1 MSLQYKTKTPFSI
14 FRKKPLALLIIAG
27 AAAPALTT
35 AQGLP
40 ASGVIEEILV
50 MGAIATTQATTNLEQ
65 VYDLP
70 VSQSVVSGE
79 VLGRELGLDYEAIS
93 KRLANV
99 TFNQNNTRGASLSI
113 RGVGK
118 RAFAEVQDPSVLV
131 VQDGVS
137 FGLTALGN
145 FDFYDV
151 ESVEGFRGPVG
162 TWGGKGGSSGAVYV
176 NTKKPTF
183 ESDSNLS
190 ITYGDREAIIIKGAS
205 GGAVIEDLL
214 AWRGSF
220 VVDKGRGYYKNRY
233 NTNYTL
239 YDKNRLSGRVQFLL
253 TPTENLEA
261 RLSVDAESRAPQ
273 LQNGLTFYHSQPEYY
288 ADGSLTDPS
297 GTTARAKLE
306 GFTNANGVFT
316 PARDWFVGR
325 DFNGDIYTYEDYV
338 AGEETEMV
346 NFNQI
351 EGQTVS
357 NRGASLDIKY
367 SLSNS
372 EIRSITAVR
381 EYTFDAHN
389 DEGTPFDINID
400 GGGGVFYRQYS
411 QEFIWDGDVDDVLK
425 YRAGLFLFKTDN
437 DITAKTGWGSDAG
450 AWFASNAQY
459 NTLDRNA
466 GVNRGAGR
474 ALLQDSLDNGR
485 RIGHTFVNTQS
496 NAIFGQASWNW
507 HEAAQLSAGLRV
519 GTEDRTTADNLL
531 LENNGSGSA
540 LNPAGNTRG
549 IDLGG
554 FYSLTAAFTLPDST
568 TLPVGTLGRIVDVGG
583 VPTFVNDNSPAQLAL
598 ADQVANR
605 YYGVPYAN
613 LSNAQRQQVG
623 AAKAIRAG
631 QIGQL
636 VPYTESTY
644 DDTLLT
650 TFLSQSYELSDG
662 IKIYATWQYG
672 EKSGTAYNING
683 VPVGVKPE
691 KTNAYELGL
700 KTLLLDDTLTFNIN
714 AFVMDIEDY
723 QQATRTVDDFQTQI
737 NIANG
742 QDPGAATAYITS
754 QGNVN
759 KVKVQ
764 GVEFDGVYSGIEY
777 LSLRISGA
785 YNDARYED
793 FKNSPRPPELNYLPS
808 NVPFVDQTGQRLPG
822 AALWTINYGA
832 EFRIPVWKTEFH
844 ASFNTAFSSDYLNTD
859 DLSDYSRVPAF
870 SRTDAAIGL
879 GRVGEGFGVSL
890 VVKNAFDDDTHEE
903 GWVSYAPYPYRRWV
917 GITFSNTF

>member
-1 MSLQYKTKTPFSI
+1 MSLPTQYKAKTPSSF
-14 FRKKPLALLIIAG
+14 FNRTPLVSLIIAS
-27 AAAPALTT
+27 AAAPALAF
-35 AQGLP
+35 AQGIP
-40 ASGVIEEILV
+40 SSGVIEEILV
-50 MGAIATTQATTNLEQ
+50 MGAIATSTATTNLEQ

-70 VSQSVVSGE
+70 LSQSVISGD
-79 VLGRELGLDYEAIS
+79 VLERELGLDYEAIS

-176 NTKKPTF
+176 NTKRPTF
-183 ESDSNLS
+183 EQESDLS
-190 ITYGDREAIIIKGAS
+190 ITIGDREALIIKGAS
-205 GGAVIEDLL
+205 GGPVIEDLL

-253 TPTENLEA
+253 TPTENFEA
-261 RLSVDAESRAPQ
+261 RLSVDTESRAPQ
-273 LQNGLTFYHSQPEYY
+273 LQNGLTFYHDQPEYY
-288 ADGSLTDPS
+288 ENGALTDS
-297 GTTARAKLE
+297 AGTSARAKLY
-306 GFTNANGVFT
+306 GFYNNNDVWT

-325 DFNGDIYTYEDYV
+325 DFNGDIYTYDDYV

-357 NRGASLDIKY
+357 NRGASLELKY
-367 SLSNS
+367 AFDNS
-372 EIRSITAVR
+372 DLTSVTAVR

-389 DEGTPFDINID
+389 DEGTPFDINVD

-411 QEFIWDGDVDDVLK
+411 QEVFLDGSVEDTLK
-425 YRAGLFLFKTDN
+425 YRAGFILFKTDN

-459 NTLDRNA
+459 NILERNA
-466 GVNRGAGR
+466 GSNRGSGL
-474 ALLQDSLDNGR
+474 ALLRDSLDNGR
-485 RIGHTFVNTQS
+485 KQGHTYVNTQS
-496 NAIFGQASWNW
+496 NAIFGQISWNW
-507 HEAAQLSAGLRV
+507 HQAAQLSAGLRV
-519 GTEDRTTADNLL
+519 GTEDRTTADTLL
-531 LENNGSGSA
+531 IENHGSGRA
-540 LNPAGNTRG
+540 LNPVDVRG
-549 IDLGG
+549 VRLGG
-554 FYSLTAAFTLPDST
+554 FHSLTGNITLPDDT
-568 TLPVGTLGRIVDVGG
+568 VVPAGTLGEVVDG
-583 VPTFVNDNSPAQLAL
+583 VLINNNSPAQLEL

-605 YYGVPYAN
+605 YFGVDYAT
-613 LSNAQRQQVG
+613 LSDAQRAQIA

-636 VPYTESTY
+636 IPYVESNY
-644 DDTLLT
+644 DDTLYTGFLT
-650 TFLSQSYELSDG
+650 QSFEVTDG
-662 IKIYATWQYG
+662 IKVYATYQYG
-672 EKSGTAYNING
+672 EKSGTAFHVNG
-683 VPVGVKPE
+683 EPVGVKPE
-691 KTNAYELGL
+691 ETNAYEIGL
-700 KTLLLDDTLTFNIN
+700 KTILFDDTLTFNID
-714 AFVMDIEDY
+714 AFVMDIKNY
-723 QQATRTVDDFQTQI
+723 QQAVRAIDDFQTDL
-737 NIANG
+737 NIRNG
-742 QDPGAATAYITS
+742 ISPNEATAYITA

-764 GVEFDGVYSGIEY
+764 GVEFDAVYSGIENFSFR
-777 LSLRISGA
+777 LSGA
-785 YNDARYED
+785 YNDARYKD
-793 FKNSPRPPELNYLPS
+793 FKNSPKPPELNYLS
-808 NVPFVDQTGQRLPG
+808 DPFVDQTGTRLPG

-832 EFRIPVWKTEFH
+832 EYRVSVSKTEFH
-844 ASFNTAFSSDYLNTD
+844 ASFNTAFTSDYLNTD
-859 DLSDYSRVPAF
+859 DLSSYSHVPSF
-870 SRTDAAIGL
+870 SRTDVAIGL
-879 GRVGEGFGVSL
+879 GKLNDGFDVTL
-890 VVKNAFDDDTHEE
+890 VVKNAFDDDTHEQ
-903 GWVSYAPYPYRRWV
+903 GWVSYAPYPYRRWAGV
-917 GITFSNTF
+917 TFSGTF